1 MLLSVTSS
9 PNSFHKALCSALL
22 MLSCVKVGV
31 GGWGRGRGLA
41 LSVQEGSVIAA
52 VIGEGKGRRQV
63 VTSVV
68 RMQNNQFEIVMELEM
83 MP

>member
-1 MLLSVTSS
+1 M
-9 PNSFHKALCSALL
+9 
-22 MLSCVKVGV
+22 
-31 GGWGRGRGLA
+31 
-41 LSVQEGSVIAA
+41 IAA
-52 VIGEGKGRRQV
+52 LIGKGKGRRQV